1 MKIRSVKF
9 NFIMNFI
16 LTASS
21 ILFPLITAP
30 YILRVL
36 QAEGN
41 GRVDFASSVMTCFMM
56 FASLGIPT
64 YGIRTCAKVR
74 DDKEELSNTVQE
86 LMIINTVTM
95 VLTYLAF
102 LILVF
107 LVPQFAE
114 EKTLLFINSISM
126 VLNVIGVTWFYNAI
140 EQYAY
145 ITVCSIGFKLASIV
159 LMFLLV
165 KSPEDYVQY
174 GAITVFAASGSY
186 ILNFLNLRKHIR
198 FKKTRPYRFQ
208 VHLRPIFV
216 FFSMSAAINVY
227 TNLDTAMLGIM
238 KDKAEV
244 GYYTAGIKIK
254 NLLVSLT
261 TSLGAVLLPRL
272 SYYIEKGEKALFQK
286 TVSKAFYFVLILGSA
301 VTVYF
306 IFMAEE
312 ALLLL
317 GGDGYSASIAPMQI
331 LMPTVL
337 LIGLSNITGMQIL
350 TPYGEENK
358 VLASIVGGAVLD
370 FVLNL
375 LLISVYG
382 ASGAAFATLLAEL
395 LVLAVQ
401 CWYLRRLLSDIV
413 RYIPFWKYIV
423 SVGAGAVLMAGVKC
437 WIKIPD
443 IFAQSSTL
451 GAFFELAVAAVV
463 FFGCEGIVLLL
474 VKEPFVMEMLGKV
487 LGRILKKGKSKND
500 GEE

>member
-95 VLTYLAF
+95 ALTYTAF
-102 LILVF
+102 LVLVF

-145 ITVCSIGFKLASIV
+145 ITACSIAFKLASIL

-165 KSPEDYVQY
+165 RSPEDYVKY

-186 ILNFLNLRKHIR
+186 ILNFWNLRKHIR
-198 FKKTRPYRFQ
+198 FKKTRPYRFR
-208 VHLRPIFV
+208 VHLRPILV

-227 TNLDTAMLGIM
+227 TNLDTTMLGIM

-244 GYYTAGIKIK
+244 GYYSAGIKIK

-272 SYYIEKGEKALFQK
+272 SYYIEKGEQKAFQE
-286 TVSKAFYFVLILGSA
+286 TVSKAFHFVLILGSA

-306 IFMAEE
+306 IVMAQE

-317 GGDGYSASIAPMQI
+317 GGDGYSASVTPMQI
-331 LMPTVL
+331 LMPTVW

-350 TPYGEENK
+350 TPYGQENK
-358 VLASIVGGAVLD
+358 VLVSIVGGAVLD
-370 FVLNL
+370 FILNL
-375 LLISVYG
+375 ALIPNYG

-395 LVLAVQ
+395 LVLVVQ
-401 CWYLRRLLSDIV
+401 CYYLRQLLKEIV

-423 SVGAGAVLMAGVKC
+423 AVGAGTVLMLAVKH
-437 WIKIPD
+437 WIQIPQL
-443 IFAQSSTL
+443 FSGTGTL
-451 GAFFELAVAAVV
+451 QAFFELAVTAVV
-463 FFGCEGIVLLL
+463 FFGGEGIVLIL
-474 VKEPFVMEMLGKV
+474 VKEPFVMEMLEK
-487 LGRILKKGKSKND
+487 IIKKRLTKK
-500 GEE
+500 

>member
-95 VLTYLAF
+95 ALTYIAF

-145 ITVCSIGFKLASIV
+145 ITVCSISFKLASIV

-186 ILNFLNLRKHIR
+186 ILNFLNLRKHIQ
-198 FKKTRPYRFQ
+198 FKKTRPYRFK
-208 VHLRPIFV
+208 VHLKPILV

-227 TNLDTAMLGIM
+227 TNLDTTMLGIM

-272 SYYIEKGEKALFQK
+272 SYYIEKGEKELFK
-286 TVSKAFYFVLILGSA
+286 RTVSKAFHFVLILGTA

-312 ALLLL
+312 SLLLL
-317 GGDGYSASIAPMQI
+317 GGNGYHDSIAPMQI

-350 TPYGEENK
+350 TPCGEENK
-358 VLASIVGGAVLD
+358 VLVSIVGGAVLD

-375 LLISVYG
+375 LLIPNYG

-395 LVLAVQ
+395 LVLIVQ
-401 CWYLRRLLSDIV
+401 CYYLRQLLRDIV
-413 RYIPFWKYIV
+413 KYIPFWKYVV
-423 SVGAGAVLMAGVKC
+423 SVGAGIILMLGVKYG
-437 WIKIPD
+437 IEIPSV
-443 IFAQSSTL
+443 FAQSTTL
-451 GAFFELAVAAVV
+451 GAFFELAVTAVA
-463 FFGCEGIVLLL
+463 FFGGEGIALIL
-474 VKEPFVMEMLGKV
+474 VKEPFVMEMLEKVFGK
-487 LGRILKKGKSKND
+487 ISKKSMNGK
-500 GEE
+500 

>member
-95 VLTYLAF
+95 VLTYIAF
-102 LILVF
+102 LVLVF

-145 ITVCSIGFKLASIV
+145 ITACSIAFKLASII

-165 KSPEDYVQY
+165 RSPEDYVKY

-186 ILNFLNLRKHIR
+186 ILNFWNLRKHIR
-198 FKKTRPYRFQ
+198 FKKTRPYRFR
-208 VHLRPIFV
+208 VHLRPILV

-227 TNLDTAMLGIM
+227 TNLDTTMLGIM

-244 GYYTAGIKIK
+244 GYYSAGIKIK

-272 SYYIEKGEKALFQK
+272 SYYIEKGEQKAFQE
-286 TVSKAFYFVLILGSA
+286 TVSKAFHFVLILGSA

-306 IFMAEE
+306 IVMAQE

-317 GGDGYSASIAPMQI
+317 GGDGYSASVTPMQI
-331 LMPTVL
+331 LMPTVW

-350 TPYGEENK
+350 TPYGQENK
-358 VLASIVGGAVLD
+358 VLVSIVGGAVLD
-370 FVLNL
+370 FILNL
-375 LLISVYG
+375 ALIPNYG

-395 LVLAVQ
+395 LVLVVQ
-401 CWYLRRLLSDIV
+401 CYYLRQLLKEIV

-423 SVGAGAVLMAGVKC
+423 AVGAGTVLMLAVKH
-437 WIKIPD
+437 WIQIPQL
-443 IFAQSSTL
+443 FSGTGTL
-451 GAFFELAVAAVV
+451 QAFFELAVTAVV
-463 FFGCEGIVLLL
+463 FFGGEGIVLIL
-474 VKEPFVMEMLGKV
+474 VKEPFVMEMLEK
-487 LGRILKKGKSKND
+487 IIKKRLTKK
-500 GEE
+500 

>member
-95 VLTYLAF
+95 ALTYTAF
-102 LILVF
+102 LVLVF

-145 ITVCSIGFKLASIV
+145 ITACSIAFKLASIL

-165 KSPEDYVQY
+165 RSPEDYVKY

-186 ILNFLNLRKHIR
+186 ILNFWNLRKHIR
-198 FKKTRPYRFQ
+198 FKKTRPYRFR
-208 VHLRPIFV
+208 VHLRPILV

-227 TNLDTAMLGIM
+227 TNLDTTMLGIM

-244 GYYTAGIKIK
+244 GYYSEGIKIK

-272 SYYIEKGEKALFQK
+272 SYYIEKGEQKAFQE
-286 TVSKAFYFVLILGSA
+286 TVSKAFHFVLILGSA

-306 IFMAEE
+306 IVMAQE

-317 GGDGYSASIAPMQI
+317 GGDGYSASVTPMQI
-331 LMPTVL
+331 LMPTVW

-350 TPYGEENK
+350 TPYGQENK
-358 VLASIVGGAVLD
+358 VLVSIVGGAVLD
-370 FVLNL
+370 FILNL
-375 LLISVYG
+375 ALIPNYG

-395 LVLAVQ
+395 LVLVVQ
-401 CWYLRRLLSDIV
+401 CYYLRQLLKEIV

-423 SVGAGAVLMAGVKC
+423 AVGAGTVLMLAVKH
-437 WIKIPD
+437 WIQIPQL
-443 IFAQSSTL
+443 FSGTGTL
-451 GAFFELAVAAVV
+451 QAFFELAVTAVV
-463 FFGCEGIVLLL
+463 FFGGEGIVLIL
-474 VKEPFVMEMLGKV
+474 VKEPFVMEMLEK
-487 LGRILKKGKSKND
+487 IIKKRLTKK
-500 GEE
+500 

>member
-95 VLTYLAF
+95 ALTYIAF
-102 LILVF
+102 LVLVF

-145 ITVCSIGFKLASIV
+145 ITACSIAFKLASIS

-165 KSPEDYVQY
+165 RSPEDYVKY

-186 ILNFLNLRKHIR
+186 ILNFWNLRKHIR
-198 FKKTRPYRFQ
+198 FKKTRPYRFR
-208 VHLRPIFV
+208 VHLRPILV

-227 TNLDTAMLGIM
+227 TNLDTTMLGIM

-244 GYYTAGIKIK
+244 GYYSAGIKIK

-272 SYYIEKGEKALFQK
+272 SYYIEKGEQKAFQE
-286 TVSKAFYFVLILGSA
+286 TVSKAFNFVLILGSA

-306 IFMAEE
+306 IVMAQE

-317 GGDGYSASIAPMQI
+317 GGDGYSASVTPMQI

-350 TPYGEENK
+350 TPYGQENK
-358 VLASIVGGAVLD
+358 VLVSIVGGAVLD

-375 LLISVYG
+375 ALIPNYG

-395 LVLAVQ
+395 LVLVVQ
-401 CWYLRRLLSDIV
+401 CYYLRQLLKEIV

-423 SVGAGAVLMAGVKC
+423 AVGAGTVLMLAVKH
-437 WIKIPD
+437 WIQIPQL
-443 IFAQSSTL
+443 FSGTGTL
-451 GAFFELAVAAVV
+451 QAFFELAVTAVV
-463 FFGCEGIVLLL
+463 FFGGEGIALIL
-474 VKEPFVMEMLGKV
+474 VKEPFVMEMLEK
-487 LGRILKKGKSKND
+487 IIKKRLTKK
-500 GEE
+500 

>member
-95 VLTYLAF
+95 ALTYIAF
-102 LILVF
+102 LVLVF

-145 ITVCSIGFKLASIV
+145 ITACSIAFKLASIL

-165 KSPEDYVQY
+165 KNPEDYVKY

-186 ILNFLNLRKHIR
+186 ILNFWNLRKHIR
-198 FKKTRPYRFQ
+198 FKKTRPYRFR
-208 VHLRPIFV
+208 VHLRPILV

-227 TNLDTAMLGIM
+227 TNLDTTMLGIM

-244 GYYTAGIKIK
+244 GYYSAGIKIK

-272 SYYIEKGEKALFQK
+272 SYYIEKGEQKAFQE
-286 TVSKAFYFVLILGSA
+286 TVSKAFNFVLILGSA

-306 IFMAEE
+306 IVMAQE

-317 GGDGYSASIAPMQI
+317 GGDGYSASVTPMQI

-350 TPYGEENK
+350 TPYGQENK
-358 VLASIVGGAVLD
+358 VLVSIVGGAVLD

-375 LLISVYG
+375 ALIPNYG

-395 LVLAVQ
+395 LVLVVQ
-401 CWYLRRLLSDIV
+401 CYYLRQLLKEIV

-423 SVGAGAVLMAGVKC
+423 AVGAGTVLMLAVKH
-437 WIKIPD
+437 WIQIPQL
-443 IFAQSSTL
+443 FSGTGTL
-451 GAFFELAVAAVV
+451 QAFFELAVTAVV
-463 FFGCEGIVLLL
+463 FFGGEGIALIL
-474 VKEPFVMEMLGKV
+474 VKEPFVMEMLEK
-487 LGRILKKGKSKND
+487 IIKKRLTKK
-500 GEE
+500 

>member
-95 VLTYLAF
+95 ALTYTAF
-102 LILVF
+102 LVLVF

-145 ITVCSIGFKLASIV
+145 ITACSIAFKLASIL

-165 KSPEDYVQY
+165 RSPEDYVKY

-186 ILNFLNLRKHIR
+186 ILNFWNLRKHIR
-198 FKKTRPYRFQ
+198 FKKTRPYRFR
-208 VHLRPIFV
+208 VHLRPILV

-227 TNLDTAMLGIM
+227 TNLDTTMLGIM

-244 GYYTAGIKIK
+244 GYYSAGIKIK

-272 SYYIEKGEKALFQK
+272 SYYIEKGEQKAFQE
-286 TVSKAFYFVLILGSA
+286 TVSKAFHFVLILGSA

-306 IFMAEE
+306 IVMAQE

-317 GGDGYSASIAPMQI
+317 GGDGYSASVTPMQI
-331 LMPTVL
+331 LMPTVW

-350 TPYGEENK
+350 TPYGQENK
-358 VLASIVGGAVLD
+358 VLVSIVGGAVLD
-370 FVLNL
+370 FILNL
-375 LLISVYG
+375 ALIPNYG

-395 LVLAVQ
+395 LVLVVQ
-401 CWYLRRLLSDIV
+401 CYYLRQLLKEIV

-423 SVGAGAVLMAGVKC
+423 AVGAGTVLMLAVKY
-437 WIKIPD
+437 WIQIPQL
-443 IFAQSSTL
+443 FSGTGTL
-451 GAFFELAVAAVV
+451 QAFFELAVTAVV
-463 FFGCEGIVLLL
+463 FFGGEGIVLIL
-474 VKEPFVMEMLGKV
+474 VKEPFVMEMLEK
-487 LGRILKKGKSKND
+487 IIKKRLTKK
-500 GEE
+500 

>member
-95 VLTYLAF
+95 ALTYIAF
-102 LILVF
+102 LVLVF

-145 ITVCSIGFKLASIV
+145 ITACSIAFKLASIL

-165 KSPEDYVQY
+165 RSPEDYVKY

-186 ILNFLNLRKHIR
+186 ILNFWNLRKHIR
-198 FKKTRPYRFQ
+198 FKKTRPYRFR
-208 VHLRPIFV
+208 VHLRPILV

-227 TNLDTAMLGIM
+227 TNLDTTMLGIM

-244 GYYTAGIKIK
+244 GYYSAGIKIK

-272 SYYIEKGEKALFQK
+272 SYYIEKGEQKAFQE
-286 TVSKAFYFVLILGSA
+286 TVSKAFHFVLILGSA

-306 IFMAEE
+306 IVMAQE

-317 GGDGYSASIAPMQI
+317 GGDGYSASVTPMQI

-350 TPYGEENK
+350 TPYGQENK
-358 VLASIVGGAVLD
+358 VLVSIVGGAVLD

-375 LLISVYG
+375 ALIPNYG

-395 LVLAVQ
+395 LVLVVQ
-401 CWYLRRLLSDIV
+401 CYYLRQLLKEIV

-423 SVGAGAVLMAGVKC
+423 AVGAGTVLMLAVKH
-437 WIKIPD
+437 WIQIPQL
-443 IFAQSSTL
+443 FSGTGTL
-451 GAFFELAVAAVV
+451 QAFFELAVTAVV
-463 FFGCEGIVLLL
+463 FFGGEGIVLIL
-474 VKEPFVMEMLGKV
+474 VKEPFVMEMLEKV
-487 LGRILKKGKSKND
+487 LGRVFGKRTGGK
-500 GEE
+500 